1 MFFQLWAPSLR
12 FLILKQ
18 GATRKGLKKVE
29 NEHKVKKTETE
40 QKLKQRIESI
50 WGEIKAEDH
59 G

>member
-1 MFFQLWAPSLR
+1 MR